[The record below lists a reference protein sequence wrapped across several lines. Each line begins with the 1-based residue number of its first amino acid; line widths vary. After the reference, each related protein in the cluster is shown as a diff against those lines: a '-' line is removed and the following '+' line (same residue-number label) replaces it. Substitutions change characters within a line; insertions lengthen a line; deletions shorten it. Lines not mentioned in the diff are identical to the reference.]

1 MAETAG
7 LLQKILM
14 YRLPK
19 GIRAA
24 FYLVMALF
32 PLLFIGIG
40 YQRETGFTGLI
51 YFGSDFQSRQLPTI
65 QNIPKAIHPG
75 SGYDGQFYAQVAQ
88 DPLLNDPQL
97 ITALDNPSYRARRIL
112 IPALSYLAGLGQPAW
127 ILETYALINLPFFWL
142 LIYVVHRFLRPKT
155 VQSFL
160 GMAAL
165 LTTTGIVASL
175 SRALLDL
182 PAAVFLF
189 MAAISSSASIGPLF
203 LLLSAL
209 SKEASIIALPFIYFP
224 VPFQKTAVLGGLRKA
239 AGVIV
244 PLIAWLAYA
253 AWRLPG
259 GDFAGLQNF
268 NWPLVSIVGHL
279 GDMAALLEGDGS
291 LEAAAEILVTLTLLV
306 QGAYILTQ
314 PRLNSPLWRL
324 GAAFLLLYL
333 ILGPSVM
340 VEQLAYTRAALPL
353 TLAFNLLIVEEVPA
367 KFIFWFITGNAGIYA
382 GLGAAFLKMIK

>member
-7 LLQKILM
+7 LLQKTLM

-32 PLLFIGIG
+32 PLLFIGMG

-51 YFGSDFQSRQLPTI
+51 YFGSDFQSRQLSNI

-88 DPLLNDPQL
+88 DPLLSDPQL
-97 ITALDNPSYRARRIL
+97 LTALDNPSYRARRII
-112 IPALSYLAGLGQPAW
+112 IPALSYLTGLGQPAW

-142 LIYVVHRFLRPKT
+142 LIYIVYRFLRPET
-155 VQSFL
+155 VQTFL

-182 PAAVFLF
+182 PAAVFLL
-189 MAAISSSASIGPLF
+189 MAVISSPAALSSLF
-203 LLLSAL
+203 LLLAVL
-209 SKEASIIALPFIYFP
+209 SKEVSIIALPFIYFP
-224 VPFQKTAVLGGLRKA
+224 ESFQKTAVLGVLRKA
-239 AGVIV
+239 AGVMV
-244 PLIAWLAYA
+244 PLIAWLAYV

-268 NWPLVSIVGHL
+268 NWPFVSIVGHL
-279 GDMAALLEGDGS
+279 GDMAALLGGAGS

-306 QGAYILTQ
+306 QGAYILTK
-314 PRLNSPLWRL
+314 PRLKSPLWRL

-333 ILGPSVM
+333 ILGPAVM
-340 VEQLAYTRAALPL
+340 AEQLAYTRAALPL

-367 KFIFWFITGNAGIYA
+367 KFAFWFITGNAGIYA